1 LKTKNQ
7 IFVSQHIG
15 DLSTVESYNAF
26 KRTINDFKKLYEVDE
41 VKFVGD
47 LHPEYLSTKFL
58 KESTNE
64 FKLIQHHL
72 AHIAACKLEN
82 QVEGKALGVSWDGTG
97 FGFDGK
103 IWGSEFYILDDESFT
118 HIGQFKKFHLPSGEK
133 AIREP
138 KRTLAGILFEIYNE
152 EILDNEIL
160 LQKFTKNE
168 LKLIVEVI
176 KKKINS
182 PECVSAGRLFDA
194 VSSLVGIADYSNF
207 EGQAAMKLEFQ
218 IQSNVNDS
226 YEFEI
231 KKNEKIIVDWTKIIK
246 GLIKDLEAK
255 IDKGF
260 LSAKFHNS
268 LVEIIVQVAQL
279 VKVNKV
285 LLSGGCFQ
293 NIYLLNHTTKRLKE
307 EGFQPYWHQRI
318 PTNDGGISP
327 GQIAAYNLKEKDFK
341 F

>member
-1 LKTKNQ
+1 
-7 IFVSQHIG
+7 
-15 DLSTVESYNAF
+15 
-26 KRTINDFKKLYEVDE
+26 
-41 VKFVGD
+41 
-47 LHPEYLSTKFL
+47 
-58 KESTNE
+58 
-64 FKLIQHHL
+64 
-72 AHIAACKLEN
+72 
-82 QVEGKALGVSWDGTG
+82 
-97 FGFDGK
+97 
-103 IWGSEFYILDDESFT
+103 
-118 HIGQFKKFHLPSGEK
+118 
-133 AIREP
+133 
-138 KRTLAGILFEIYNE
+138 
-152 EILDNEIL
+152 
-160 LQKFTKNE
+160 
-168 LKLIVEVI
+168 
-176 KKKINS
+176 
-182 PECVSAGRLFDA
+182 
-194 VSSLVGIADYSNF
+194 
-207 EGQAAMKLEFQ
+207 MKLEFQ

-231 KKNEKIIVDWTKIIK
+231 KKNEKLIVDWTKIIT

-255 IDKGF
+255 IDKGI